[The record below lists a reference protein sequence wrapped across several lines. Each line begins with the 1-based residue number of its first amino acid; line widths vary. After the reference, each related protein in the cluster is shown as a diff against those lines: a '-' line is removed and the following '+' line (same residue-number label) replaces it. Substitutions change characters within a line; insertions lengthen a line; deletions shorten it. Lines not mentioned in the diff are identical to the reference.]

1 MKKKLNVLM
10 LFDCEISKERG
21 YDYKEEFRG
30 EDCRI
35 YNDIYLALKN
45 NGHDVRL
52 LGIRDNIR
60 PLLDE
65 VDENRPDVVFNVA
78 DVFSSKTSLDKN
90 IAWLLEML
98 GLVYTGGNP
107 ANLSLCNNKALS
119 KKILSFHKI
128 KVPNFHS
135 FYRKRPIKRSKK
147 RMDLPM
153 IVKPLCEEASRGISL
168 ASVIDTDAALKERVL
183 FIHEN
188 MRMDAIGEEYI
199 EGREFYISILG
210 NKRIEALPIREMKF
224 GRISDEESRIA
235 TYKAK
240 WDNKYREKWG
250 IKNVFAGRLPGD
262 WEEKII
268 SVSKRAYRALN
279 LDGYARFDVR
289 VTPEGEVYV
298 IEVNLNPSLEREDEF
313 ERSANKAGMSFDELI
328 QKLITLAI
336 DARAEK

>member
-1 MKKKLNVLM
+1 VKMKKKLNVLM
-10 LFDCEISKERG
+10 VFDCEISRKRG
-21 YDYKEEFRG
+21 YDYKEEFADR
-30 EDCRI
+30 DFKT
-35 YNDIYLALKN
+35 YSDIYRALKS
-45 NGHDVRL
+45 NGHNVRL
-52 LGIRDNIR
+52 LGIKDDVR

-65 VDENRPDVVFNVA
+65 VEENRPDVVFNVA
-78 DVFSSKTSLDKN
+78 DVFKGKSSFDKN

-98 GLVYTGGNP
+98 GLVYTGGSP

-135 FYRKRPIKRSKK
+135 FYKKRPITRPRK

-153 IVKPLCEEASRGISL
+153 IIKPLCEEASRGISL
-168 ASVIDTDAALKERVL
+168 ASVIDTDEALRERVL

-188 MRMDAIGEEYI
+188 MQMDAIGEEYI
-199 EGREFYISILG
+199 EGREFYVSILG

-224 GRISDEESRIA
+224 GRISDEEFRIA

-240 WDNKYREKWG
+240 WDDKYREKWG

-262 WEEKII
+262 WEKKII

-313 ERSANKAGMSFDELI
+313 ERSANKAGISFNELI
-328 QKLITLAI
+328 QKLIVFAL
-336 DARAEK
+336 DAH